1 MSTSNGDS
9 IESRGPAVLVVTTA
23 MIVCS
28 TFFMVLRLA
37 SRIGI
42 VKRTGWDDYF
52 MIVAWVLAF
61 GISFA
66 ICLGVRY
73 GLGRHETDIP
83 TSWDPRLRRL
93 EYTFEALYNPC
104 LMATKTSILV
114 FYLTLAKSH
123 RVFKWAVIATLAV
136 VNLGGVALTL
146 LNIFQCRPVGAA
158 FANPTPA
165 DAHCTDIVTLFLSS
179 SPLNIITD
187 LAILFLP
194 MPVLTSMRL
203 PTKQKTILI
212 ITFGFGVFVA
222 AVDVVRIA
230 YLQSASESRL
240 REIQYNEDSGNT
252 RNYEETD
259 FSWYISFSFMWSA
272 IEVNVGIMCGCVPA
286 LKPLVSRFVPRILR
300 DAGDTVHSLTHR
312 RETFTNVDMANAQR
326 LPSVADST
334 SPQLPQ
340 SEASQPE
347 DPVEAIDFL
356 TTPDMN
362 ELPRIERTATALTN
376 STRHTE
382 APAHTFFDFVKF
394 KQKKSLVQMSAQE
407 SIFPIA
413 MVTILFFVWGF
424 AYGLLDILN
433 QQFQS
438 IARMSRGQTI
448 SIHSM
453 YYVGYLVGPLT
464 FGRILLKRC
473 GFKACYIVGL
483 CIYACGTLIFW
494 PSAVLTSYPAF
505 LISNFIVGL
514 GLSTLEISANPF
526 TILCG
531 PPQYAEARLNFSQ
544 SVQAM
549 GTVISPLLASKVLFK
564 IDANSLI
571 DVQWT
576 YLGISLITVLLAV
589 AYYWIPLPEAT
600 DTELDDAAERADGAN
615 HETIRLLPSTG
626 IQVTMLT
633 LAIGVFAQFTYVGA
647 QECVATGFDVY
658 VKAVFPSL
666 DRVNHLAYAHT
677 AFAVSR
683 FVAGCLV
690 LHPAIKPRQLL
701 LFCFIAFIALSAVA
715 LRNPSPTT
723 SATAVVLLFFAEAP
737 IFSLIFAQC
746 LRGLGSRVKSASAIL
761 AAAISGG
768 GAFPPIYFAVARNSP
783 RGREADYP
791 FAYCVPIAAAV
802 AGILFPL
809 YLNSTSKAKAIVDPF
824 ASRPPFPQ
832 HRASQRDLRRAAAA
846 AAASSRANAMAPRP
860 GVDDDDL
867 DMDDDDATFSHDNTT
882 TTNHRD
888 ESPGTNATLTP
899 SGTALAHVHPRF
911 KTSPKSSSSGG
922 EKKRWSSRSS
932 GHDGNRTNGSAWWAW
947 ARSTWRRPP
956 WLCAASSSDGNRGGG
971 PATGKLKLVWGFSQ
985 PAKGRSRQQLR
996 QRHHSQSQA
1005 RQQQQQQQRNREDR
1019 LDRNDDDGHRVDV
1032 DVEQGLGVTTEPASP
1047 PPPPQQHQTQH
1058 QNQNQPDCPNNDNAN
1073 NNTTSAHAPSDNSL
1087 SHTPATEPAPATERG
1102 GDTRRDSRT
1111 QHRRRSSRSWRWS
1124 ELTAWGS

>member
-1 MSTSNGDS
+1 MSTSNGHDDV
-9 IESRGPAVLVVTTA
+9 ESRGPAVLVVTTA

-28 TFFMVLRLA
+28 TVFMVLRLA
-37 SRIGI
+37 SRVGI

-52 MIVAWVLAF
+52 MVVAWVLAF
-61 GISFA
+61 GISLA

-83 TSWDPRLRRL
+83 TSWDPKLRRL

-114 FYLTLAKSH
+114 FYLTLSKSH

-240 REIQYNEDSGNT
+240 REIQYNEDTGNE

-326 LPSVADST
+326 LPSVADSA

-340 SEASQPE
+340 SEAPSNPE
-347 DPVEAIDFL
+347 EPVGAIDFL
-356 TTPDMN
+356 TTPDMT
-362 ELPRIERTATALTN
+362 ELPRIERTTTALTN
-376 STRHTE
+376 STRHTA
-382 APAHTFFDFVKF
+382 APTHTFFDFVKF
-394 KQKKSLVQMSAQE
+394 KQKKSLVQMTTQE
-407 SIFPIA
+407 SIFPVS

-514 GLSTLEISANPF
+514 GLSTLEVAANPF

-544 SVQAM
+544 SVQAI
-549 GTVISPLLASKVLFK
+549 GTVVSPLLASKVLFS

-600 DTELDDAAERADGAN
+600 DTELDDAAERADLAN
-615 HETIRLLPSTG
+615 HESISLFSSSSTV
-626 IQVTMLT
+626 QVTTLT

-647 QECVATGFDVY
+647 QECVATSFDAY
-658 VKAVFPSL
+658 VRSVFPSL
-666 DRVNHLAYAHT
+666 DAVDHLAYAHT

-683 FVAGCLV
+683 FTAGCLV
-690 LHPAIKPRQLL
+690 LIPAIKPRQLL
-701 LFCFIAFIALSAVA
+701 LFCFSAFIALSAVA
-715 LRNPSPTT
+715 LRNPSPTA
-723 SATAVVLLFFAEAP
+723 SATVAVLLFFAEAP
-737 IFSLIFAQC
+737 IFSLIYAQC
-746 LRGLGSRVKSASAIL
+746 LRGQGARAKSASAVL

-768 GAFPPIYFAVARNSP
+768 AAFPPIYFAVAHNSP
-783 RGREADYP
+783 RLNDGSGRTYDYP
-791 FAYCVPIAAAV
+791 YAYCVPLAAAV
-802 AGILFPL
+802 AGIVFPL
-809 YLNSTSKAKAIVDPF
+809 YLNSTRKAKDVVDPF
-824 ASRPPFPQ
+824 ATKPPFPQ

-846 AAASSRANAMAPRP
+846 ATPPTREAAPPARNFDLY
-860 GVDDDDL
+860 DDED
-867 DMDDDDATFSHDNTT
+867 DDDDAAYERAGA
-882 TTNHRD
+882 RD

-899 SGTALAHVHPRF
+899 SGTALARF
-911 KTSPKSSSSGG
+911 KVQQASPDSGG
-922 EKKRWSSRSS
+922 EKSWRRWSEWSYAGGWTPPPWTTRWR
-932 GHDGNRTNGSAWWAW
+932 GRWRWPWCGDGDGGGGGGEAGTL
-947 ARSTWRRPP
+947 WRRRRRCRRERRPDHHQDTHP
-956 WLCAASSSDGNRGGG
+956 Q
-971 PATGKLKLVWGFSQ
+971 PQPQPQ
-985 PAKGRSRQQLR
+985 PA
-996 QRHHSQSQA
+996 HHQT
-1005 RQQQQQQQRNREDR
+1005 DR
-1019 LDRNDDDGHRVDV
+1019 G
-1032 DVEQGLGVTTEPASP
+1032 DVEAGMPSP
-1047 PPPPQQHQTQH
+1047 PAAHILDTSAPPPQHYQQQH
-1058 QNQNQPDCPNNDNAN
+1058 N
-1073 NNTTSAHAPSDNSL
+1073 
-1087 SHTPATEPAPATERG
+1087 
-1102 GDTRRDSRT
+1102 
-1111 QHRRRSSRSWRWS
+1111 RRSSNTVVNGNGGNRRSWSWS
-1124 ELTAWGS
+1124 GLTAWTSSGG